1 MAVEQ
6 MSEETSKEL
15 ATTLRSLDVTMR
27 QHMTILKKSKDTLL
41 ASMGKGG
48 RQTSLP
54 SAAAPNEA
62 VTARA
67 IELRGDKSEEIVEVT
82 RNRKVTVHSFIL
94 HIEHLYSACPRKLL
108 RGVPSSSTTQKSS
121 LKVEKCN

>member
-1 MAVEQ
+1 MALEQ

-41 ASMGKGG
+41 ASMKG

-54 SAAAPNEA
+54 LSAPVEP

-67 IELRGDKSEEIVEVT
+67 VELRGDKGEEIVEVT
-82 RNRKVTVHSFIL
+82 RNRKVTT
-94 HIEHLYSACPRKLL
+94 SASYLQ
-108 RGVPSSSTTQKSS
+108 TDS
-121 LKVEKCN
+121 L

>member
-1 MAVEQ
+1 MALEQ

-41 ASMGKGG
+41 ASMKG

-54 SAAAPNEA
+54 SAPIETVA
-62 VTARA
+62 ARA
-67 IELRGDKSEEIVEVT
+67 AELRGDKGAEEIVEVT
-82 RNRKVTVHSFIL
+82 RNRKVTVGPHLQTAL
-94 HIEHLYSACPRKLL
+94 H
-108 RGVPSSSTTQKSS
+108 
-121 LKVEKCN
+121 